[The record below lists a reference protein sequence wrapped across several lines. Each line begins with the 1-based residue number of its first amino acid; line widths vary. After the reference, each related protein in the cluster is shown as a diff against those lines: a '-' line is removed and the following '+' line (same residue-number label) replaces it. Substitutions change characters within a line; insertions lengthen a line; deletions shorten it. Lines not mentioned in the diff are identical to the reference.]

1 MNSPYHSQ
9 REIQSPPSPDNPIM
23 GIHLKQYRD
32 VLKPYVENAITAIIA
47 QARSNNDLDSV
58 EEWFDKSFIP
68 EVQTVANFELSKKRL
83 AKNESKR
90 SRLGF
95 VGTTKRRKRR
105 RS

>member
-1 MNSPYHSQ
+1 MSSPDHSQ
-9 REIQSPPSPDNPIM
+9 SSLGSPPSPDNPIM
-23 GIHLKQYRD
+23 NVHLQQYRN

-83 AKNESKR
+83 AKNVSKR
-90 SRLGF
+90 LRMG
-95 VGTTKRRKRR
+95 GTTKRRKRR